1 VLATRDILVLVEDFL
16 TALRMSEEVST
27 RALTGIP
34 QAHETHPFNTLELY
48 KTFVRFSKILAHYQV
63 ISVYIYIIYVT

>member
-34 QAHETHPFNTLELY
+34 QAHETHPFNTPELY
-48 KTFVRFSKILAHYQV
+48 QTFVRFSKILAHYQV
-63 ISVYIYIIYVT
+63 ISVYFYRIYVT

>member
-1 VLATRDILVLVEDFL
+1 VLTTRDILVLVEDFL

-34 QAHETHPFNTLELY
+34 QAHKTHPFNTPELY
-48 KTFVRFSKILAHYQV
+48 KTFVHIRKILAHYQV
-63 ISVYIYIIYVT
+63 ISVYFYMIYLT